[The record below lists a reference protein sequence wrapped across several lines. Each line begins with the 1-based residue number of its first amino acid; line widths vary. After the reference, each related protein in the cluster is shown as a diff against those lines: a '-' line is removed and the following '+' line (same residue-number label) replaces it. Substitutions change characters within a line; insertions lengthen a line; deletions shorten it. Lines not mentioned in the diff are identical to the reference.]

1 MTKIELPF
9 GKGKIEAQIPE
20 ERIQE
25 FWFPV
30 HIPIIRNT
38 VKQNLWKKQ

>member
-20 ERIQE
+20 ERIQGILVSGAHSYHPE
-25 FWFPV
+25 
-30 HIPIIRNT
+30 
-38 VKQNLWKKQ
+38 